1 MTIVELKEQ
10 IRNNELAPFYIFTG
24 EEWKIQEIYLEQIS
38 KTTQKTIKRIDSIAD
53 VYSSLRNGSLLR
65 KSYIYVVRDDKE
77 LMTNEKLQAQLSD
90 LLKSDMLIMMLTT
103 LDKRLKF
110 YKTYKDSVV
119 EFELLNPL
127 ILRRYIQKEIA
138 LSDKNADK
146 LIEVCE
152 GNYGRCLLEINK
164 INTYRD
170 AHALYDIDRGDC
182 TADIAFTK
190 LLDDGTIVQPPK
202 DAIFDFVDAI
212 LDGKV
217 MASYAL
223 YQECIDCGEAVM
235 VMLTVLYNN
244 AKAVLQVQSC
254 ESDDIEKS
262 TGLTSWQISNAKKH
276 CNRFGNK
283 ELINIMQ
290 LCYECQKRIVT
301 GTMEEEFAMPYILTN
316 TL

>member
-138 LSDKNADK
+138 LSDKHADK

-152 GNYGRCLLEINK
+152 GNYGRCLLEIDK
-164 INTYRD
+164 ITCLVLSDIEGCY
-170 AHALYDIDRGDC
+170 YDPDTAFEELLSRG
-182 TADIAFTK
+182 I
-190 LLDDGTIVQPPK
+190 IIQPPK

-217 MASYAL
+217 TASYAL

-283 ELINIMQ
+283 ELINLMQ

>member
-10 IRNNELAPFYIFTG
+10 IRNNELEPFYIFTG

-90 LLKSDMLIMMLTT
+90 LLKSDMLILMLTT

-110 YKTYKDSVV
+110 YKTYKDSIV

-127 ILRRYIQKEIA
+127 ILRRYVQKEIA

-152 GNYGRCLLEINK
+152 GNYGRCLLEIDK
-164 INTYRD
+164 INIYTGD
-170 AHALYDIDRGDC
+170 AEMCGYDMSSNE
-182 TADIAFTK
+182 AFEV
-190 LLDDGTIVQPPK
+190 LLQDGTISTPPK

-217 MASYAL
+217 TASYAL

-254 ESDDIEKS
+254 ESDDIERS
-262 TGLTSWQISNAKKH
+262 TGLTSWQINNAKKH
-276 CNRFGNK
+276 CNRFGNR

>member
-10 IRNNELAPFYIFTG
+10 IRNNELEPFYIFTG

-90 LLKSDMLIMMLTT
+90 LLKSDMLILMLTT

-110 YKTYKDSVV
+110 YKTYKDSIV

-152 GNYGRCLLEINK
+152 SNYGRCLLEIDK
-164 INTYRD
+164 INVYAGD
-170 AHALYDIDRGDC
+170 AEIHGYDMSSNEAFEAL
-182 TADIAFTK
+182 
-190 LLDDGTIVQPPK
+190 LLDGTITTPPK

-217 MASYAL
+217 TASYAL
-223 YQECIDCGEAVM
+223 YQECLDCGEAVM

-262 TGLTSWQISNAKKH
+262 TGLTSWQINNAKKH
-276 CNRFGNK
+276 CNRFSNR

-301 GTMEEEFAMPYILTN
+301 GTMEEEFAVPYILTN

>member
-127 ILRRYIQKEIA
+127 ILRRYIQREIA

-152 GNYGRCLLEINK
+152 GNYGRCLLEIDK
-164 INTYRD
+164 MCAYIED
-170 AHALYDIDRGDC
+170 AEIHGCDM
-182 TADIAFTK
+182 TSNEAFEV
-190 LLDDGTIVQPPK
+190 LLQDGTIAQPPK

-217 MASYAL
+217 TASYAL